1 MNNLQDAEECV
12 NDAYLGTWNAIPPA
26 HPNPLLAFLCKIVRN
41 ISIMRYHANTAAKRN
56 SNYDVSLDELQDC
69 IASRRTIDT
78 ELDEKELIKVIEDFL
93 EKLSVENRV
102 TFMRRYWFSD
112 SYAEIAEL
120 IGISEKTYL
129 LD

>member
-1 MNNLQDAEECV
+1 
-12 NDAYLGTWNAIPPA
+12 
-26 HPNPLLAFLCKIVRN
+26 
-41 ISIMRYHANTAAKRN
+41 MRYHANTAAKRN
-56 SNYDVSLDELQDC
+56 SNYDVSLDEFQDC
-69 IASRRTIDT
+69 IASRRTIST

-120 IGISEKTYL
+120 IGISEKNISVRLTRIRKQLRNHLKEIVLKYERYRIFKCTWKGR
-129 LD
+129 